1 MTTSSTTPADLPVIP
16 LRGLALFPGAVTP
29 LMVGGEAMDAVEGA
43 LLSGAPLAFVAQV
56 DSDLDRLVPGD
67 LFGVGCMGRALRS
80 VRFPDGSARVLVEG
94 LVRVRIT
101 DLALTP
107 AGSFVANPLAIQE
120 TLAGDPA
127 EVEALVEL
135 VREHLELLL
144 TQDLDLPA
152 ELSRA
157 VPQGP
162 AGRLADYAV
171 GVLKPP
177 FEVQQALLQEPDVGE
192 RLAAIHEETARAVAK
207 LALSNRI
214 NDKVQKA
221 MDDGQREY
229 FLKEQLKA
237 IRAELGE
244 ADGPD
249 DVERMRERLAAAG
262 LPEAAMAEAER
273 ELGRMRRMHSDGAE
287 YNVART
293 WLDWLAELP
302 WAKATDDH
310 YDLKA
315 AAGVLDADHYGLRS
329 VKERILEYIAVRK
342 LKPDARGMILCFVG
356 PPGVGKTSLG
366 ASIARAL
373 GRTFQRVSLG
383 GVHDEAE
390 IRGHRR
396 TYIGAM
402 PGRVIQAIKR
412 SASNNPVILLDEIDK
427 LGQDF
432 RGDPGSAL
440 LEVLDPEQNSTFT
453 DHYLAVP
460 FDLSQVLFVATA
472 NVASAIPAALMD
484 RMETIALPGYIE
496 EEKLQIARR
505 HLLPRS
511 LEAHGLSREVTLTR
525 EALQTLIRRYTR
537 EAGVRGLER
546 ELARLHR
553 KTARKVVEGRKRGLR
568 ITPERLVDWL
578 GPPPFHIELAEQ
590 VDHPGVSLG
599 LAWTS
604 TGGVILFVEAARF
617 SGGKGQLKLTG
628 SLGDVMKESVEAAFS
643 LLRGVPGLAS
653 RFSPADFTDYD
664 YHLHV
669 PAGAIPKDGPSAGL
683 AMITAL
689 ASLMSGRPARSE
701 VAMTGEI
708 TLRGKVLP
716 VGGVKEK
723 ILAARRAGVKAVVLP
738 RDNQHDLEDV
748 PSELVRDLTFHFV
761 SEVAEVLPLTLRYE
775 QLNLV

>member
-1 MTTSSTTPADLPVIP
+1 MTTLPAFPVIP

-43 LLSGAPLAFVAQV
+43 LLSGAPLAFVAQI
-56 DSDLDRLVPGD
+56 DANLDRLVPGD
-67 LFGVGCMGRALRS
+67 LFEIGCMGRALRS

-94 LVRVRIT
+94 LARVRIT

-107 AGSFVANPLAIQE
+107 TGSFVAHPLPLQE
-120 TLAGDPA
+120 TIEGDPTA
-127 EVEALVEL
+127 VDALAVL
-135 VREHLELLL
+135 LREHLETLLSE
-144 TQDLDLPA
+144 DMDLPA

-157 VPQGP
+157 VPEGP

-177 FEVQQALLQEPDVGE
+177 FAVQQALLHETDVGE
-192 RLAAIHEETARAVAK
+192 RLAAVFEESARAVAR
-207 LALSNRI
+207 LALN
-214 NDKVQKA
+214 NAVHEKVQKA
-221 MDDGQREY
+221 MDEGQREY
-229 FLKEQLKA
+229 YLKEQLKV

-244 ADGPD
+244 ADGLD
-249 DVERMRERLAAAG
+249 DVDRMRQRLEEAE
-262 LPEAAMAEAER
+262 LPATAMAEADR
-273 ELGRMRRMHSDGAE
+273 ELARMRRMHSDGAE

-293 WLDWLAELP
+293 WLDWLADLP
-302 WAKATDDH
+302 WAIATDDSF
-310 YDLKA
+310 DLRA
-315 AAGVLDADHYGLRS
+315 AAGVLDEDHYGLQT

-366 ASIARAL
+366 ASIARSL
-373 GRTFQRVSLG
+373 GRAFQRVSLG

-402 PGRVIQAIKR
+402 PGRILQAMKR
-412 SASNNPVILLDEIDK
+412 AGTNNPVILLDEIDK

-440 LEVLDPEQNSTFT
+440 LEVLDPEQNSSFT

-472 NVASAIPAALMD
+472 NVASAIPAALFD
-484 RMETIALPGYIE
+484 RLETIDLSGYIE

-511 LEAHGLSREVTLTR
+511 LEAHGLTDQVSLTR
-525 EALQTLIRRYTR
+525 EALEILVRRYTR
-537 EAGVRGLER
+537 EAGVRELER
-546 ELARLHR
+546 TLARLHR
-553 KTARKVVEGRKRGLR
+553 KAARKVVEGRKRGMR

-578 GPPPFHIELAEQ
+578 GPPPYHVEIAEQ
-590 VDHPGVSLG
+590 MDHPGVAVG

-604 TGGVILFVEAARF
+604 VGGVILFVEAARF
-617 SGGKGQLKLTG
+617 SGGKGLLKLTG
-628 SLGDVMKESVEAAFS
+628 SMGDVMKESVEAAFS
-643 LLRGVPGLAS
+643 LLRGVPRLAS
-653 RFSPADFTDYD
+653 RFSPGDFSDYD
-664 YHLHV
+664 YHLHM

-683 AMITAL
+683 AMFTAL

-716 VGGVKEK
+716 VGGIKEK
-723 ILAARRAGVKAVVLP
+723 ILAARRAGVKHVVLP

-748 PSELVRDLTFHFV
+748 AQELVRDLTFHFV
-761 SEVAEVLPLTLRYE
+761 SEVAEVLPLTLSDDEAPRP
-775 QLNLV
+775 

>member
-1 MTTSSTTPADLPVIP
+1 
-16 LRGLALFPGAVTP
+16 
-29 LMVGGEAMDAVEGA
+29 MDAVEGA

-56 DSDLDRLVPGD
+56 DPGLDRLVPGD
-67 LFGVGCMGRALRS
+67 LFEVGCMGRALRS

-94 LVRVRIT
+94 LVRVQIT

-107 AGSFVANPLAIQE
+107 SGSFVATPLALQE
-120 TLAGDPA
+120 TLGGDSSA
-127 EVEALVEL
+127 VEALTEL

-144 TQDLDLPA
+144 LQDLDLPA

-157 VPQGP
+157 VPEGP

-177 FEVQQALLQEPDVGE
+177 FEVQQALLQEQDVGE
-192 RLAAIHEETARAVAK
+192 RLALVHEESARAVAK

-221 MDDGQREY
+221 MDEGQREY
-229 FLKEQLKA
+229 FLKEQLKV

-244 ADGPD
+244 VDGLD
-249 DVERMRERLAAAG
+249 DVERMRERLTAAG
-262 LPEAAMAEAER
+262 LPEGAMAEAER
-273 ELGRMRRMHSDGAE
+273 ELARMRRMHSDGAE

-293 WLDWLAELP
+293 WLDWLADLP
-302 WAKATDDH
+302 WSKSTDDH

-315 AAGVLDADHYGLRS
+315 AAEVLDADHYGLRS

-342 LKPDARGMILCFVG
+342 LKPDARGMILCFAG

-373 GRTFQRVSLG
+373 GRSFQRVSLG

-402 PGRVIQAIKR
+402 PGRVLQAVKR
-412 SASNNPVILLDEIDK
+412 AASNNPVILLDEIDK

-440 LEVLDPEQNSTFT
+440 LEVLDPEQNSSFT

-484 RMETIALPGYIE
+484 RMETIDLPGYIE
-496 EEKLQIARR
+496 EEKLEIARR

-511 LEAHGLSREVTLTR
+511 LAAHGLSREVTLTR
-525 EALQTLIRRYTR
+525 EALETLVRRYTR

-578 GPPPFHIELAEQ
+578 GPPPYHIELAEQ
-590 VDHPGVSLG
+590 MDHPGVSLG

-604 TGGVILFVEAARF
+604 TGGVILFIEAARF
-617 SGGKGQLKLTG
+617 SGGKGLLKLTG

-653 RFSPADFTDYD
+653 RFSPEDFTAYD

-723 ILAARRAGVKAVVLP
+723 ILAARRAGVKEVVLP

-761 SEVAEVLPLTLRYE
+761 SEVAEVLPLTLSSE
-775 QLNLV
+775 QAPG